1 MTQVKVCSLDMV
13 PIGTMKQFYISDLEI
28 LVANFS
34 DQIYCLDA
42 RCTHAGAP
50 LAEGTLNGWILTCPW
65 HGSQFNILSGKVVRG
80 PAEKHLKTYTSIV
93 RDGYV
98 FIDV

>member
-1 MTQVKVCSLDMV
+1 MAEMKICNLDMV
-13 PIGTMKQFYISDLEI
+13 PVGSMKQFYVSDLEI
-28 LVANFS
+28 LVLNFS

-50 LAEGTLNGWILTCPW
+50 LAEGTLNGWVLTCPW
-65 HGSQFNILSGKVVRG
+65 HGSQFNVMNGKVVRG
-80 PAEKHLKTYTSIV
+80 PAEKPLTAYSTTV

>member
-1 MTQVKVCSLDMV
+1 MTQTKICSLDTV
-13 PIGTMKQFYISDLEI
+13 PIGTMKQFYLTDLEI
-28 LVANFS
+28 LVVNFN

-50 LAEGTLNGWILTCPW
+50 LAEGTLNGWMLTCPW
-65 HGSQFNILSGKVVRG
+65 HGSQFNVTNGTVVRG
-80 PAEKHLKTYTSIV
+80 PAEKQLKTYSTVV

-98 FIDV
+98 FIEV

>member
-1 MTQVKVCSLDMV
+1 MV
-13 PIGTMKQFYISDLEI
+13 PIGNMKQFYAAELEI
-28 LVANFS
+28 LVVNFN

-50 LAEGTLNGWILTCPW
+50 LAEGTLNGWMLTCPW
-65 HGSQFNILSGKVVRG
+65 HGSQFNVTNGNVVRG
-80 PAEKHLKTYTSIV
+80 PAEKQLKTYSTVV

-98 FIDV
+98 FIEV

>member
-1 MTQVKVCSLDMV
+1 MV
-13 PIGTMKQFYISDLEI
+13 PIGSMKQFYVNEMEI
-28 LVANFS
+28 LVVNFN

-50 LAEGTLNGWILTCPW
+50 LAEGTLNGWLLTCPW
-65 HGSQFNILSGKVVRG
+65 HGSQFNVTNGKVLHG
-80 PAEKHLKTYTSIV
+80 PAEKQLKTYPSVV
-93 RDGYV
+93 RDGNV

>member
-1 MTQVKVCSLDMV
+1 MTQTKICSLDTV
-13 PIGTMKQFYISDLEI
+13 PIGTMKQFYIGELEI
-28 LVANFS
+28 LVVNFN
-34 DQIYCLDA
+34 DQIYCLNA

-65 HGSQFNILSGKVVRG
+65 HGSQFNITNGIVLRG
-80 PAEKHLKTYTSIV
+80 PAEKQLKSYPSTI

-98 FIDV
+98 FIEV

>member
-1 MTQVKVCSLDMV
+1 MTQTKICSLDTV
-13 PIGTMKQFYISDLEI
+13 PIGTMKQFYVTDLEI
-28 LVANFS
+28 LVVNFN

-65 HGSQFNILSGKVVRG
+65 HGSQFNILNGKVLRG
-80 PAEKHLKTYTSIV
+80 PAEKQLKTYSTVV

-98 FIDV
+98 FIEV